1 MMQAQQLPGRQ
12 APMHWWTVAD
22 GLKIAGDSWGDPS
35 GPLVLLLHGGGQTR
49 HAWGGTGA
57 RLGQAG
63 YYAIAFDARG
73 HGDSDWSPNG
83 DYSQDAMIGDLATVL
98 ANTEMHGAVI
108 VGASMGG
115 ATGLA
120 AVGENR
126 VDASALILVDI
137 VPSTEAAGVARIQAF
152 MNQRPEGFDSLD
164 EVADAISRYR
174 PERPRPRTLDGLAK
188 NVRIGQD
195 GKYRW
200 HWDPRFMAHQSDRLI
215 RRQRLAASARR
226 ITVPTLL
233 VRGGSSDVVSE
244 AGVQEFLELCQHA
257 EYVNVNAAGHM
268 VAGDRNDA
276 FGEAALDFLLRH
288 ADLLPQR
295 RCRFAPQQCGADF

>member
-1 MMQAQQLPGRQ
+1 MTQAQRLPGVQ

-22 GLKIAGDSWGDPS
+22 GLRIAGDSWGDPS

-49 HAWGGTGA
+49 HAWGRTGA

-73 HGDSDWSPNG
+73 HGDSDWTPNG
-83 DYSQDAMIGDLATVL
+83 DYSQDAMIEDLAAVL
-98 ANTEMHGAVI
+98 ASTERHDPVI

-120 AVGENR
+120 AVGEDR
-126 VDASALILVDI
+126 VRASALILVDI

-152 MNQRPEGFDSLD
+152 MNQRPEGFNSLD

-174 PERPRPRTLDGLAK
+174 PERPRPRSLDGLAK
-188 NVRIGQD
+188 NVRIGPD

-200 HWDPRFMAHQSDRLI
+200 HWDPLFMTHQHDRLL
-215 RRQRLAASARR
+215 RRQRLSASARHL
-226 ITVPTLL
+226 TVPTLL
-233 VRGGSSDVVSE
+233 VRGGNSDVVSE
-244 AGVQEFLELCQHA
+244 AGVQEFLALCQHA
-257 EYVNVNAAGHM
+257 EYVNVSAAGHM

-276 FGEAALDFLLRH
+276 FGDAAIEFLLRH
-288 ADLLPQR
+288 ADLLRPRHGRLSARQ
-295 RCRFAPQQCGADF
+295 